1 MESHT
6 FGKWDYTVFG
16 VMVAVSVFIGIYHAI
31 VGRHDRLEEY
41 FLAGRA
47 MPFFPIALS
56 MLASFTSIITMLGA
70 SGEAYSNGIMW
81 ALKEIAQSV
90 GKLID
95 MCLLLTLLKR
105 LNLSSP
111 FQYIEGRFKSRLLT
125 LMVTVASC
133 VQNMFYMSIILFGQG
148 MALQAVTGFST
159 VGSILVTSAA
169 AVLYTSIGGLKAV
182 IWTDVLQYILML
194 TGILAVIIKG
204 TIDVGGVQEIWSRI
218 KSGGR
223 LTLKYDFDP
232 TIRHTVWTVGF
243 ARIFNTLGILF
254 RPAYLQRIAATKSLT
269 DARRAMIFGVLCSPV
284 FGILCVIGGLVA
296 YGYYDY
302 KRCDPV
308 VSNQIYKSDQVLPF
322 MTIAIFRNVPGMP
335 GLFLA
340 ALYSASLSSLSS
352 GLSALAHITWE
363 DFVKPRV
370 STMSEFKQMAVA
382 KVSVV
387 AWGVVIFGVAICVSS
402 LKSIPLLQIY
412 YSANSITAGPMFG
425 LFYLGAMFPFV
436 NTRSAIVALLV
447 GISFLTWLVVGARL
461 SPGVR
466 KTPPLPPAPTDF
478 CPSVNLSLPYTMT
491 TTNSTSDDL
500 RQYTGSGLDAFYSL
514 SYMLYHVFGFLIV
527 QVVGVVLSLA
537 TGGNKDG
544 VNPLYI
550 RKFFCWRSEQEEEHV
565 MTSGRFADTSDA
577 PVEGPSGSTDGQ
589 QTESFIKNRVL

>member
-1 MESHT
+1 MESHA

-16 VMVAVSVFIGIYHAI
+16 VMVAVSVSIGIYHAI
-31 VGRHDRLEEY
+31 VGRHSKLEEY

-56 MLASFTSIITMLGA
+56 MQASFTSIVTMLGV

-81 ALKEIAQSV
+81 VLNEVAYSV
-90 GKLID
+90 GNVID

-133 VQNMFYMSIILFGQG
+133 LKNMFYMSIILFGQG

-159 VGSILVTSAA
+159 LGSILVTSAA

-182 IWTDVLQYILML
+182 IWTDVLQYTLMY
-194 TGILAVIIKG
+194 TGILAVTIKG
-204 TIDVGGVQEIWSRI
+204 TIDVGGVQEIWSRVE
-218 KSGGR
+218 SGGR
-223 LTLKYDFDP
+223 LTFIYDFDP

-243 ARIFNTLGILF
+243 ASIFYAFGGLF

-269 DARRAMIFGVLCSPV
+269 DARRAIMVGLLCSPL
-284 FGILCVIGGLVA
+284 FGTLCVIGGLVA
-296 YGYYDY
+296 YGYYDF

-308 VSNQIYKSDQVLPF
+308 ASNQIDKGDQVLPF
-322 MTIAIFRNVPGMP
+322 MTIDIFRNLPGMP

-352 GLSALAHITWE
+352 GLSALANITWE
-363 DFVKPRV
+363 DFVKPHV
-370 STMSEFKQMAVA
+370 SAMSEFKQMAVA

-387 AWGVVIFGVAICVSS
+387 AWGVAICCVAICVSS

-412 YSANSITAGPMFG
+412 YSANSIIAGPMFS

-447 GISFLTWLVVGARL
+447 GISFLTWLVVGANI

-466 KTPPLPPAPTDF
+466 KTPPLPPAPTDH
-478 CPSVNLSLPYTMT
+478 CPIVNLTLPYPMT
-491 TTNSTSDDL
+491 TLNSTSDDL
-500 RQYTGSGLDAFYSL
+500 HQYTGSGLDAFYSL
-514 SYMLYHVFGFLIV
+514 SYIMYHVFGFLIV

-544 VNPLYI
+544 VNPLYV
-550 RKFFCWRSEQEEEHV
+550 RKFFCWRSEPEEEHV
-565 MTSGRFADTSDA
+565 MTSRRFADTSDA
-577 PVEGPSGSTDGQ
+577 PVEGSSGSNDEE
-589 QTESFIKNRVL
+589 QTESFITNRVL

>member
-1 MESHT
+1 MESHM

-16 VMVAVSVFIGIYHAI
+16 VMVAVSVSTGIYHAI

-47 MPFFPIALS
+47 MSFLPIALS
-56 MLASFTSIITMLGA
+56 MLASFTSIISMLGA
-70 SGEAYSNGIMW
+70 SGEAYRNGIMW
-81 ALKEIAQSV
+81 VLNEIAHSV

-125 LMVTVASC
+125 LIVTVASC
-133 VQNMFYMSIILFGQG
+133 VQTMFYMSVILFGQG

-159 VGSILVTSAA
+159 LASILVTSAA

-182 IWTDVLQYILML
+182 IWTDVLQYTLMWAGL
-194 TGILAVIIKG
+194 LAVTIKG
-204 TIDVGGVQEIWSRI
+204 TIDVGGVQEIWSRMR
-218 KSGGR
+218 SGGR

-232 TIRHTVWTVGF
+232 TIRHTVWIVGF
-243 ARIFNTLGILF
+243 AGIFNPLGLLF

-269 DARRAMIFGVLCSPV
+269 DARRAMILGLICSPL
-284 FGILCVIGGLVA
+284 FGILCVVSGLVA

-308 VSNQIYKSDQVLPF
+308 ASNQIDKSDQVLPF
-322 MTIAIFRNVPGMP
+322 MTIDIFQSMPGMP

-352 GLSALAHITWE
+352 GLSALANITWE

-370 STMSEFKQMAVA
+370 SAMSEFKQMAVA

-387 AWGVVIFGVAICVSS
+387 AWGIAICCVAICVSS
-402 LKSIPLLQIY
+402 IKSIPLLQIY
-412 YSANSITAGPMFG
+412 YSANAILAGPMYG
-425 LFYLGAMFPFV
+425 LFYLGAIFPFV
-436 NTRSAIVALLV
+436 NTRSSIVALLV
-447 GISFLTWLVVGARL
+447 GLSFLTWLVVGASI

-466 KTPPLPPAPTDF
+466 KTPPLPPGPTDH
-478 CPSVNLSLPYTMT
+478 CPNVNQSLPYPMT
-491 TTNSTSDDL
+491 TLNSTSDDL
-500 RQYTGSGLDAFYSL
+500 HQYTGSGLDAFYSL
-514 SYMLYHVFGFLIV
+514 SYVLYHVFGFLIV

-544 VNPLYI
+544 VNPLYV
-550 RKFFCWRSEQEEEHV
+550 RKFFFWRSEPEEELV

-577 PVEGPSGSTDGQ
+577 LVKGPSGSNDEE
-589 QTESFIKNRVL
+589 QTESFITNRVL